1 MEIGKS
7 DLPDVPDGAA
17 DEPAADGAPEL
28 DRPDPRVARD
38 LVTAKVTSSSEEEL
52 DKLDCIVT

>member
-17 DEPAADGAPEL
+17 ADEPAADGA
-28 DRPDPRVARD
+28 PDPRVARD
-38 LVTAKVTSSSEEEL
+38 LVSAKVTSSSEEEL
-52 DKLDCIVT
+52 DKLDCMLM